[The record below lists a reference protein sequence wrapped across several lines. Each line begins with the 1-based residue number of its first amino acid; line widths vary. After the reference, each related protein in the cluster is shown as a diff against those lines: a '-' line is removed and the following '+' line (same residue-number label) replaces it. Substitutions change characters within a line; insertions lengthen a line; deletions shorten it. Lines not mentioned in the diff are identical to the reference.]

1 MHVAILEK
9 DKCHPKK
16 CNHECQYYCP
26 PVRSGVPTIEFP
38 DPEGQPI
45 ISEPLCIGC
54 GICPKRC
61 PFEAIKIIGLP
72 DELNKETLHRY
83 GENSFRLYKF
93 PILTKGKVTGLL
105 GQNGT
110 GKTTTLNILSGV
122 VVPNFGDFKEKGSQ
136 DRVLE
141 RFSNNL
147 MGRYFKDLYDHK
159 NRVVLK
165 NQYVDQIPQVVKG
178 TLKEALKKA
187 DESGKMDEVVQ
198 QLSLEGSLDR
208 STKECSG
215 GELQKLAIAVALLRD
230 GETYLFDEM
239 SSYLDIGERLK
250 VAGILRK
257 LAEKKIVM
265 IVEHDL
271 ALMDWIADNTHLVY
285 GTPGAYGVIT
295 EVRTSNRAI
304 NSFLEGYLREEN
316 LRIRPDAI
324 TFENRSSHRY
334 ESIVEITSW
343 SELGKQFPNFSLDV
357 QAGSVKSGEIVGCLG
372 RNALGKTTFA
382 RILAGEVKPDSGE
395 VVRNIKIAYKP
406 QYISTEFQGTCS
418 EMLLAA
424 LGNKI
429 EDSFVKADIFMPLG
443 INEIMN
449 LNVQDLSGGEMQRL
463 SVALNLALDAE
474 LYLFDEPSAHLDSSY
489 RMVAAKTI
497 RKVMERNRKSGI
509 VIDHDIYFVDLVSDR
524 LIVFTGEPGIRGAS
538 AGPMN
543 MKDGMNQF
551 LKTVNITFRRDKST
565 SRPRINKPDSAL
577 DRIQKTSGNYY
588 YEE

>member
-26 PVRSGVPTIEFP
+26 PVRSGTPTIEFP
-38 DPEGQPI
+38 NPNGQPL

-61 PFEAIKIIGLP
+61 PFNAIKIIGLP
-72 DELNKETLHRY
+72 DELNKEVLHRY
-83 GENSFRLYKF
+83 GVNSFRLYRF
-93 PILTKGKVTGLL
+93 PLLTKGKVTGLL

-122 VVPNFGDFKEKGSQ
+122 TIPNFGNYEQKGTMQ
-136 DRVLE
+136 AVLE
-141 RFSNNL
+141 QFSNNI
-147 MGRYFKDLYDHK
+147 MGKYFADLYDGK
-159 NRVVLK
+159 NRVILK

-178 TLKEALKKA
+178 TIRSALKKA
-187 DESGKMDEVVQ
+187 DETGKMDEVVQ
-198 QLSLEGSLDR
+198 DLSLEGSLDR
-208 STKECSG
+208 DTSECSG
-215 GELQKLAIAVALLRD
+215 GELQKLAIAASLLRD

-250 VAGILRK
+250 VARILRK
-257 LAEKKIVM
+257 LAEKKVVM

-271 ALMDWIADNTHLVY
+271 ALMDWIAENVHLVY

-316 LRIRPDAI
+316 MRIRPNPI
-324 TFENRSSHRY
+324 TFENRSAHRY
-334 ESIVEITSW
+334 ESQLEATSW
-343 SELGKQFPNFSLDV
+343 STLQKGFPEFRLGIS
-357 QAGSVKSGEIVGCLG
+357 AGSVKSGETVGCLG

-382 RILAGEVKPDSGE
+382 RILAGELQPDSGT
-395 VVRNIKIAYKP
+395 VMRNIKIAYKP
-406 QYISTEFQGTCS
+406 QYISTAFEGSAS
-418 EMLLAA
+418 EMLALA
-424 LGNKI
+424 LKDKM
-429 EDSFVKADIFMPLG
+429 EDTFVKADIFMPLG
-443 INEIMN
+443 VNEIMD
-449 LNVQDLSGGEMQRL
+449 LKVQDLSGGELQRL
-463 SVALNLALDAE
+463 SIALNLALDAE

-497 RKVMERNRKSGI
+497 RKVMERSRKSGI

-524 LIVFTGEPGIRGAS
+524 LIVFTGIPGREGTS
-538 AGPMN
+538 QGPIN
-543 MKDGMNQF
+543 MRDGMNTF
-551 LKTVNITFRRDKST
+551 LKTVGITFRRDKIT
-565 SRPRINKPDSAL
+565 QRPRINKPDSAL
-577 DRIQKTSGNYY
+577 DRGQKTAGNYY